1 MSCRYQLTLPSFLP
15 LSTQTVVPRDSVIDI
30 RCCKDFTPGVIMYR
44 LDYCNSLLFDV
55 CNYVMQQVQSIQ
67 NAATRLITGTLRCE
81 HITPVLQKLHWL
93 PVCPRVKFKLACL
106 VHQLLA
112 VQTPLYLASNIQLT
126 TNIGRP
132 QLRSASESI
141 YTPCLKKTS
150 HLWLAITLTYMK

>member
-1 MSCRYQLTLPSFLP
+1 MLQRLYS
-15 LSTQTVVPRDSVIDI
+15 
-30 RCCKDFTPGVIMYR
+30 TPGIIMYR

-81 HITPVLQKLHWL
+81 HVTPVLQKLHWL

-112 VQTPLYLASNIQLT
+112 VQTPLYLASSIQLT

-150 HLWLAITLTYMK
+150 HLWLAITLTYMNGF